1 MEAYNCYDLIGIP
14 KKFIRV
20 VNYLM
25 KDLGKQNFVLTCR
38 LSTFQMEC

>member
-1 MEAYNCYDLIGIP
+1 MEAYNCYDLIRIP

-25 KDLGKQNFVLTCR
+25 KYFGKSKCCLDL
-38 LSTFQMEC
+38 